1 MPHKLG
7 WPYWAVH
14 VWSSYGLDDFQI
26 KLRITDGPLG
36 ANKLSAPLRT
46 RHKSCTGVPRFC
58 SEVSFYKDFQI
69 KQFTRPA
76 DYRGLTSPSIPVSG
90 AGRDAIKN
98 AHNQNNP
105 HFFLRE
111 KGTRFFARAGKK
123 GHSRYFRSLE
133 NSNWNVWTSNCTNP
147 DQLKQTKGSEQDLR
161 LKFLCN
167 VPALRRNVSHYYR
180 DQSSH
185 WIIFKSV
192 TS

>member
-1 MPHKLG
+1 MRACTAAVSWQPLLETINTLRHTCAGIQTWNKLQARFAWMMIMIVFKRLQMGIQSTFGKKTKWAISHGTYQVAVQCIRMGEFCSMPHKLG

-76 DYRGLTSPSIPVSG
+76 DYRGLTSPSIPV
-90 AGRDAIKN
+90 
-98 AHNQNNP
+98 
-105 HFFLRE
+105 
-111 KGTRFFARAGKK
+111 
-123 GHSRYFRSLE
+123 
-133 NSNWNVWTSNCTNP
+133 
-147 DQLKQTKGSEQDLR
+147 EQEGM
-161 LKFLCN
+161 
-167 VPALRRNVSHYYR
+167 P
-180 DQSSH
+180 
-185 WIIFKSV
+185 
-192 TS
+192 